1 MRAYFS
7 HCIRGAK
14 GTDATKEDMDAN
26 CAAAIE
32 AAEEMRADTHGKL
45 DIYVPAEHEDFVQI
59 AYFEKYLNEQQILAI
74 DCGIV
79 DNCDCLI
86 AYNPDCISR
95 GMQVEIDY
103 AIGHD
108 KPVFYTHGLHTGLS
122 SSAWVSPTVS
132 ALPPNYGPCSEP
144 VPDLCSTEGCLL
156 CDTGSKWVKPI
167 TNFKVGDLIKGK
179 HGMQKA
185 VVTEITLDTVTI
197 KFLEEFPGEHNQI
210 EQFVY
215 RGAGLNVL
223 NQHWELQQGEYD
235 HE

>member
-14 GTDATKEDMDAN
+14 GIDATKEDMDAN

-122 SSAWVSPTVS
+122 SSAWVSPTFQF
-132 ALPPNYGPCSEP
+132 PPHEKPYEPCTDPE
-144 VPDLCSTEGCLL
+144 CLL
-156 CDTGSKWVKPI
+156 CDTGTKWVKPI

-197 KFLEEFPGEHNQI
+197 KFLDAPGDQEQIKEFT
-210 EQFVY
+210 Y